1 MRGRFR
7 PPMFVI
13 GAALIGLMALLAT
26 LQYQWL
32 GRISAAER
40 DSRRS
45 TLSARAAAF
54 ASDFDKELTAAYM
67 LFQLEPSL
75 EAVRSGENLASRL
88 ATRYDRWQATSR
100 FPRLIKDYYVAAR
113 ADDGAFGLQRFNPST
128 RFVEPVE
135 WPGTLTALRREIDK
149 GTEHTPG
156 KPDANGTF
164 LVRMLIAPLWDEVP
178 ALVVPM
184 PLMMLNGS
192 NAHSTLKFSPAL

>member
-1 MRGRFR
+1 
-7 PPMFVI
+7 MFVI

-40 DSRRS
+40 DSRQS

-54 ASDFDKELTAAYM
+54 ASDFDKELTPPTCCFSSSRRSRRYTRR
-67 LFQLEPSL
+67 EP
-75 EAVRSGENLASRL
+75 RSRL

-135 WPGTLTALRREIDK
+135 WPGTLTALRRGDRAGEPSTRR
-149 GTEHTPG
+149 GSPRLT
-156 KPDANGTF
+156 
-164 LVRMLIAPLWDEVP
+164 APSSS
-178 ALVVPM
+178 
-184 PLMMLNGS
+184 G
-192 NAHSTLKFSPAL
+192 